1 MKYRSNYVTNGF
13 GDLDSMDKK
22 GFMAIL
28 KYGLEIAFLF
38 TGGEME
44 PFKKMT

>member
-1 MKYRSNYVTNGF
+1 MKYRSNFVTDGF
-13 GDLDSMDKK
+13 GDLDSM

-44 PFKKMT
+44 PIQKNMT